1 MEVPERM
8 EVERKR
14 RDWEVRG
21 EVEGVRGRWGEGE
34 VGEEEEEGERRDQI
48 VWMKASMEEVEARS
62 SG

>member
-21 EVEGVRGRWGEGE
+21 EVEGVRVR
-34 VGEEEEEGERRDQI
+34 VDFEEELGEEEGERRDQI
-48 VWMKASMEEVEARS
+48 ARMKASMEEVEARS